1 MLNFNT
7 TIQNVISTQVSTRT
21 NTTQFTEYNSKKK
34 LLASGVL
41 DENVCNYINQLKNTF
56 TFYVHNSAQFVVI
69 TMYYSTTKTYGFYVL
84 NTTTLQIAQAE
95 SVKLAKQG
103 VLQLL
108 ADQSNK

>member
-7 TIQNVISTQVSTRT
+7 TLQDVINTQTTTRT
-21 NTTQFTEYNSKKK
+21 NEGQFTEYNSKKK
-34 LLASGVL
+34 LLGSNVL
-41 DENVCNYINQLKNTF
+41 PQNVCNYISQLKNTF

-84 NTTTLQIAQAE
+84 NTTTLQIAQAD

-108 ADQSNK
+108 ADNK